1 MLDDEDEQLI
11 DNRKHKEE
19 LRSILDKHIAEY
31 LARGGRITQLEF
43 GATTEDINMRDVTYA
58 TRMNLEMSQLRREK
72 ERNRE
77 KMIQKI
83 SAGKPIDLFGE
94 E

>member
-1 MLDDEDEQLI
+1 MFEDEELI
-11 DNRKHKEE
+11 DHRKQKDE
-19 LRSILDKHIAEY
+19 LREILDKHIAEY
-31 LARGGRITQLEF
+31 LARGGKIKQMEF
-43 GATTEDINMRDVTYA
+43 GQITEGVDMRDVTFA
-58 TRMNLEMSQLRREK
+58 TRMNLEMNQLRKEK

-77 KMIQKI
+77 KLIQKI

>member
-1 MLDDEDEQLI
+1 
-11 DNRKHKEE
+11 
-19 LRSILDKHIAEY
+19 
-31 LARGGRITQLEF
+31 
-43 GATTEDINMRDVTYA
+43 MRDVTFA
-58 TRMNLEMSQLRREK
+58 TRMNLEMSQLRKEK

-77 KMIQKI
+77 KLIQKI